1 MSDQNTILPDILTDE
16 TKIFILSADA
26 ITYICNKD
34 IFILYLWSLWW
45 RVFWKFLVISFSSEK
60 KLCFK
65 IQEINKQTQ
74 MKWFLFLKKKI
85 IWIDKLKFKNISII
99 LFQGWS
105 MYEQNTCKNTWKK
118 AVKRKQNFQKL
129 CKIIK

>member
-34 IFILYLWSLWW
+34 IFILYLWSLWQ
-45 RVFWKFLVISFSSEK
+45 RVFQKFLGFLFSSVK
-60 KLCFK
+60 KLCFE

-74 MKWFLFLKKKI
+74 TKRSLFLKKKI